1 MAEQAKMMP
10 ENQTGP
16 ASAARRVGVSAE
28 VGRLQERGDG
38 SAGCNDFRNGI
49 SHELP
54 PVDRHT
60 RAGTACSARCRI
72 GEARRRLAL
81 GADPTPGVTCGWILV
96 ERCERC
102 TGMVEGPPDGLPRY
116 RVLTGADD
124 ENFCRRV
131 STALDL
137 GFRLHGGPSVTYN
150 GKQVIVAQALLWPN
164 E

>member
-1 MAEQAKMMP
+1 
-10 ENQTGP
+10 
-16 ASAARRVGVSAE
+16 
-28 VGRLQERGDG
+28 
-38 SAGCNDFRNGI
+38 
-49 SHELP
+49 
-54 PVDRHT
+54 
-60 RAGTACSARCRI
+60 
-72 GEARRRLAL
+72 
-81 GADPTPGVTCGWILV
+81 
-96 ERCERC
+96 
-102 TGMVEGPPDGLPRY
+102 MVEGPPDGLPRY